1 VWRLNP
7 VLAIHFFS
15 LFALLL
21 VYPIALVRALAA
33 HKFFPALVLHSE
45 AVAFFGLLYRWRTRK
60 LPKHERV
67 GALSFIPLSF
77 LMPVTYALL
86 TPLALFT
93 LDTGSWETR
102 NHEDTTPEPAA
113 EPIRETTSF
122 APEIHLADP
131 APGVARARAR
141 SHAQLPAA

>member
-1 VWRLNP
+1 MFRARPRW
-7 VLAIHFFS
+7 
-15 LFALLL
+15 FA
-21 VYPIALVRALAA
+21 RAA

-45 AVAFFGLLYRWRTRK
+45 AVAFFGLLYRVRTRH
-60 LPKHERV
+60 LPKSERV
-67 GALSFIPLSF
+67 GPLSFIPLSF

-102 NHEDTTPEPAA
+102 NHEDALPEPAEPVI
-113 EPIRETTSF
+113 EPIREPAFSPELRLAERVAEA
-122 APEIHLADP
+122 APA
-131 APGVARARAR
+131 VARAR

>member
-1 VWRLNP
+1 

-33 HKFFPALVLHSE
+33 HKFFPALVLHAE
-45 AVAFFGLLYRWRTRK
+45 AVAFFGLLYRMRTRK
-60 LPKHERV
+60 LPKSERV
-67 GALSFIPLSF
+67 GPLSFVPLSF

-102 NHEDTTPEPAA
+102 NHEEATPEPVAEPVTEPFREPGFAA
-113 EPIRETTSF
+113 ELRLGVPANA
-122 APEIHLADP
+122 APP
-131 APGVARARAR
+131 VTRTR